1 MRLSGNIRSFAR
13 SSALPIIAAMSA
25 VSMASIACGPNPRI
39 MNSAAETPESVSQQ
53 PVRSAYETDIEAM
66 RTADFNFIYVF
77 RRKDGAAMTAEDRS
91 FVIANTPVETNR
103 RKVSDGERAI
113 ILGSNFRFPPEIIAK
128 LAERFAF
135 EDLSKP
141 ESELQKLAAN
151 AEANANSNTNSKD

>member
-1 MRLSGNIRSFAR
+1 
-13 SSALPIIAAMSA
+13 
-25 VSMASIACGPNPRI
+25 
-39 MNSAAETPESVSQQ
+39 
-53 PVRSAYETDIEAM
+53 
-66 RTADFNFIYVF
+66 
-77 RRKDGAAMTAEDRS
+77 
-91 FVIANTPVETNR
+91 NR

-151 AEANANSNTNSKD
+151 ANANANSNTNSKD